1 MDGYLH
7 NMICQVYNRLSANL
21 VCSIISEIILFEK
34 IHIHAL
40 PCVIKIDW
48 LVICVYVPSTAR
60 SFRDGNPHSLSLAK
74 DVKLCIYT
82 VPTRNQTPGRCVA
95 VQYITAAPRQLLC
108 D

>member
-21 VCSIISEIILFEK
+21 VCSIISETILFE

-40 PCVIKIDW
+40 PCVIKIDC
-48 LVICVYVPSTAR
+48 LVICFYVPSTAR
-60 SFRDGNPHSLSLAK
+60 SFRDGTPNSLSLAK

-82 VPTRNQTPGRCVA
+82 VPTRKQTPGGRVA
-95 VQYITAAPRQLLC
+95 VHYITAAPRQLLC